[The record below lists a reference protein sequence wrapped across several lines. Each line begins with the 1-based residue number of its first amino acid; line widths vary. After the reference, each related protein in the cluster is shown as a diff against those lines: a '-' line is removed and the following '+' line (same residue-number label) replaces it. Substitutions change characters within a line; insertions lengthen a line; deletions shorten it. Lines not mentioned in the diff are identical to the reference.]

1 MLDRLLEQGIE
12 YLFVSNS
19 DNLGATLDT
28 TLLQYFATSGK
39 AFLMEVRGFE
49 KTYHLRMWKAT
60 ARSLA
65 PLPLVLHHWI

>member
-1 MLDRLLEQGIE
+1 MAGCESSLGILLPHPFWPPSSPLHQGIE

-39 AFLMEVRGFE
+39 AFLMEVGV
-49 KTYHLRMWKAT
+49 AG
-60 ARSLA
+60 
-65 PLPLVLHHWI
+65 P